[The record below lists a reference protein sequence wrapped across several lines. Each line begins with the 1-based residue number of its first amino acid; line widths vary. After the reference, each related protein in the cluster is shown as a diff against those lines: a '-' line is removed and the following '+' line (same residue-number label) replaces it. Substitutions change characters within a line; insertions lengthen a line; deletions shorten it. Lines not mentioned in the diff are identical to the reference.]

1 MKDKPKVVTPTATSI
16 GTPNPFAA
24 LAETPERDLGSVEE
38 SVVDI
43 PDDEYLPNLPNQTA
57 TEASAITST
66 IVVIPSATTTPA
78 TATSIDTRA
87 QPSIASPSDPNST
100 QEDHNDN
107 HKHHYCHQ
115 Q

>member
-1 MKDKPKVVTPTATSI
+1 MKDKPKIVTPTASTI

-24 LAETPERDLGSVEE
+24 LAETPETPESDVGSVEE

-66 IVVIPSATTTPA
+66 TVVIPTATTT
-78 TATSIDTRA
+78 TATDTSTNTRA
-87 QPSIASPSDPNST
+87 QPSIALPSDPIQLKKIPTTTTSA
-100 QEDHNDN
+100 
-107 HKHHYCHQ
+107 
-115 Q
+115 